1 MKEEQPKQQ
10 NNNANFF
17 KFTKQ
22 QLSVNL
28 GKYDCVVKGNPLT
41 LGANS
46 MNSAPVLKPAEPAVL
61 PKRLNSLDSSMLE
74 DAAYNVLDDV
84 ELKLE
89 KKIENTETLIKSLNE
104 KIIVADT
111 IKDDAAKKDLLR
123 QKKILLKNREILM
136 AQYKAQNS
144 ETKLVSVIATLFN
157 LPQKIRKNI
166 RKSFRKFL
174 RTSKLL
180 QRFTPLARSLMVRD
194 TLGRLNKINKSV
206 DELVNMQVPFGEQEE
221 RYETLV
227 THLSRAGALHSQIMK
242 ELNS

>member
-1 MKEEQPKQQ
+1 MKEEQQKQQ
-10 NNNANFF
+10 NKNSNFF
-17 KFTKQ
+17 RFTTQ

-28 GKYDCVVKGNPLT
+28 QKYDCVGKGNPLT

-46 MNSAPVLKPAEPAVL
+46 LNRETAFKSVVL

-89 KKIENTETLIKSLNE
+89 KKIDNIEVLIKSLNE

-111 IKDDAAKKDLLR
+111 IKDEVQKKDLLR
-123 QKKILLKNREILM
+123 QKKILMQNREILL
-136 AQYKAQNS
+136 AQYKSHNT
-144 ETKLVSVIATLFN
+144 ETQLVSVISNLLQ
-157 LPQKIRKNI
+157 LPQKIKKNI
-166 RKSFRKFL
+166 RKRFKKFL

-180 QRFTPLARSLMVRD
+180 QHFTPLVRSLMVRD

-206 DELVNMQVPFGEQEE
+206 DELVNMQIPFGEQEE

-227 THLSRAGALHSQIMK
+227 THLSRAGALHSQIIK

>member
-1 MKEEQPKQQ
+1 MKEEQQKQQ
-10 NNNANFF
+10 NKNSNFF
-17 KFTKQ
+17 RFTTQ

-28 GKYDCVVKGNPLT
+28 QKYDCVGKGNPLT

-46 MNSAPVLKPAEPAVL
+46 LNPEAAFKSVVL

-89 KKIENTETLIKSLNE
+89 KKIDNIEVLIKSLNE

-111 IKDDAAKKDLLR
+111 IKDEVQKKDLLR
-123 QKKILLKNREILM
+123 QKKILMQNREILL
-136 AQYKAQNS
+136 AQYKSHNTESQ
-144 ETKLVSVIATLFN
+144 LVSVISNLLQ
-157 LPQKIRKNI
+157 LPQKIKKNI
-166 RKSFRKFL
+166 RKRFKKFL

-180 QRFTPLARSLMVRD
+180 QHFTPLVRSLMVRD

-206 DELVNMQVPFGEQEE
+206 DELVNMQIPFGEQDE

-227 THLSRAGALHSQIMK
+227 AHLSRAGALHSQIIK

>member
-1 MKEEQPKQQ
+1 MKEEQSKQQ
-10 NNNANFF
+10 NNNENFF

-28 GKYDCVVKGNPLT
+28 EKYDCVVKGNPLT

-46 MNSAPVLKPAEPAVL
+46 MNAAPVLKPAVL

-111 IKDDAAKKDLLR
+111 IKDEITKKDLIR

-180 QRFTPLARSLMVRD
+180 QHFTPLVRSLMVRD

-206 DELVNMQVPFGEQEE
+206 DELVNMQIPFGEQEE